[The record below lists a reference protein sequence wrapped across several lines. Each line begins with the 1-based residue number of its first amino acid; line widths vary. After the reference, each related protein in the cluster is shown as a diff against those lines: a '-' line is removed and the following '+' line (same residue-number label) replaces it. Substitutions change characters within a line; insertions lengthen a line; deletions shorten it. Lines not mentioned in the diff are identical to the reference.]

1 MQWKEGNDLTGHNWV
16 FPLEWVPLMLFW
28 RVDIWVNTW
37 MVRKWQTW
45 KDRSQSQ
52 WDVIVCHSAG
62 YGLTELHSCFLHSL
76 VLFCITETKTAANLK
91 QHQHLS
97 RVRDVPGLWSQAIN
111 LAPARPCVSRVIPPC
126 LIGGNS
132 LYHDHPWTRNPPRK
146 LQFCLLTLL
155 PFCSSLLYRNVHF
168 VFQCFSVLSDF
179 PIYFTYNHYDVFSA
193 G

>member
-1 MQWKEGNDLTGHNWV
+1 MDWLSSTCASSILS
-16 FPLEWVPLMLFW
+16 FFSA
-28 RVDIWVNTW
+28 
-37 MVRKWQTW
+37 
-45 KDRSQSQ
+45 SQKPKLQQISNN
-52 WDVIVCHSAG
+52 ISICPGSEMCHS
-62 YGLTELHSCFLHSL
+62 
-76 VLFCITETKTAANLK
+76 
-91 QHQHLS
+91 
-97 RVRDVPGLWSQAIN
+97 GLWSQAIN
-111 LAPARPCVSRVIPPC
+111 LAPTRPCVSHVIPPC

-132 LYHDHPWTRNPPRK
+132 LYRDHLWTRNPPRK